1 VVPETA
7 AGIDRPRSSAR
18 AARAA
23 VLALVCF
30 VLFAVLA
37 VAVQME
43 WSQALDLRLMLA
55 LAPHRP
61 AWSTHIMRT
70 ASFLGSGSV
79 EIPLGLLFSLRLA
92 TIRRRPEAAGYASA
106 TLSGWAL
113 YGLLKFLF
121 QRARPHVIPRLMS
134 GGGGWYAFP
143 SGHASLAPLVFGLGA
158 LIWSAPCPARAGT
171 HGCCNGA
178 LAPDRLLEG
187 VHRRA
192 LAYRRDRRAADGDR
206 VGGAVGLV
214 VGAIGAAALAPA
226 AFCKAGSRRCGVPSW
241 PEAAPG
247 LARDLHSARGTST
260 ADFRSPYATTLPE
273 VPCSTARRFW

>member
-1 VVPETA
+1 VRVAPVAA

-18 AARAA
+18 ATRAA

-30 VLFAVLA
+30 VLFATLA
-37 VAVQME
+37 VAVQMG

-55 LAPHRP
+55 LAPRRP
-61 AWSTHIMRT
+61 TWSTHIMRT

-92 TIRRRPEAAGYASA
+92 TIRRRPEAAGYAAA

-121 QRARPHVIPRLMS
+121 QRARPHVIPRLMK

-158 LIWSAPCPARAGT
+158 LIWSAPWPRAWRLALVGVAALLSLLIAFSRVYIGVHWPTDAIGGLLVGTGWAALWVWWWERAGQRKPP
-171 HGCCNGA
+171 
-178 LAPDRLLEG
+178 LAIH
-187 VHRRA
+187 VA
-192 LAYRRDRRAADGDR
+192 
-206 VGGAVGLV
+206 
-214 VGAIGAAALAPA
+214 
-226 AFCKAGSRRCGVPSW
+226 
-241 PEAAPG
+241 
-247 LARDLHSARGTST
+247 
-260 ADFRSPYATTLPE
+260 
-273 VPCSTARRFW
+273 

>member
-1 VVPETA
+1 VRVVAESA
-7 AGIDRPRSSAR
+7 AGVDRPRSSAR
-18 AARAA
+18 ATRAA

-37 VAVQME
+37 VAVQMG

-61 AWSTHIMRT
+61 VWATHIMRT

-158 LIWSAPCPARAGT
+158 LIWSAPWPRARR
-171 HGCCNGA
+171 
-178 LAPDRLLEG
+178 LA
-187 VHRRA
+187 
-192 LAYRRDRRAADGDR
+192 
-206 VGGAVGLV
+206 V
-214 VGAIGAAALAPA
+214 VGAAALLSLLIAFSRVYIGVHWPTDAIGGLLMGTGWA
-226 AFCKAGSRRCGVPSW
+226 ALWVWWWERAGQLSPSSASL
-241 PEAAPG
+241 AA
-247 LARDLHSARGTST
+247 
-260 ADFRSPYATTLPE
+260 
-273 VPCSTARRFW
+273 